1 MRGYASTVLSG
12 ILALGLAAAE
22 ARAQLAVET
31 VSGTATIAVPLPGT
45 PIGPEIE
52 FLGITI
58 LTSIDFTPGS
68 VIFEGQ
74 PVDFDGTE
82 ASFLA
87 STYSGLAVFPVNAG
101 PATVPVTGVGAITG
115 AATVSA
121 TALIQPLDLGP
132 SFMVNRLDVLFPQ
145 APVSVD
151 GTVLSWSSGVVPELN
166 GQSIDLEADAGII
179 NVDSVNGIVDLTFFG
194 TIFAAAPPPGPM
206 PSLPTWGLIL
216 LAAGILGIAVLL
228 VRQRRSDHANTAA

>member
-1 MRGYASTVLSG
+1 MRGYASTALSG

-52 FLGITI
+52 FVGITI
-58 LTSIDFTPGS
+58 VTSLDFTPGS
-68 VIFEGQ
+68 VTFEGQ

-87 STYSGLAVFPVNAG
+87 STYSGLALFPVNAG
-101 PATVPVTGVGAITG
+101 PATVTVTGVGAITG
-115 AATVSA
+115 AVTVTG
-121 TALIQPLDLGP
+121 TALIQPVDLGP
-132 SFMVNRLDVLFPQ
+132 SFMLNRLDVLFPQ
-145 APVSVD
+145 APISVD
-151 GTVLSWSSGVVPELN
+151 GTVFGWSSGVIPELN
-166 GQSIDLEADAGII
+166 GESIDLEAEAGII
-179 NVDSVNGIVDLTFFG
+179 NVDAVNGIVDLAFFG
-194 TIFAAAPPPGPM
+194 TIFAPSLPSV

-216 LAAGILGIAVLL
+216 LAAGILGMAVLL
-228 VRQRRSDHANTAA
+228 LRQRRSDHANTAA